1 MKVED
6 KTKIKK
12 RYGWIISII
21 VLLILAIIVCIPTDY
36 YLESPGSV
44 FPVSEFITTKQKKY
58 ENLNMVTVSV
68 SRNPISI
75 GQYLWS
81 YTQKFDSRVSSKELL
96 GNQSNSQY
104 EELQNWY
111 METSQQNAVYYAAK
125 KAKLKPKL
133 SYFGVYVL
141 AIQKNSSFKHK
152 LQIGDTVLG
161 ANGKRFHSTQ
171 EMMDYLNK
179 QKVGKKVT
187 VNILRNK
194 KEKSYTGKIVK
205 LAKNKRKGIGISLVE
220 RVKVKTTPALK
231 IDAGSIGGPSA
242 GLMFALDSYQIFTHK
257 NLSNN
262 HKIAGTGTIDP
273 TGKVGIIGGV
283 DKKVVAADKAGAEVF
298 FAPTDSTGVAKNK
311 TNYVIAK
318 KVAKQINSKMKIVP
332 VANFDDA
339 LSYLSKKYK

>member
-21 VLLILAIIVCIPTDY
+21 VLLILAIIVYIPTDY

-81 YTQKFDSRVSSKELL
+81 YTQKFDSRVSSRELL

-152 LQIGDTVLG
+152 LQIGDTVLLLLKFY
-161 ANGKRFHSTQ
+161 KR
-171 EMMDYLNK
+171 
-179 QKVGKKVT
+179 
-187 VNILRNK
+187 I
-194 KEKSYTGKIVK
+194 KIVNQ
-205 LAKNKRKGIGISLVE
+205 LSRRITNSLFSLE
-220 RVKVKTTPALK
+220 CL
-231 IDAGSIGGPSA
+231 
-242 GLMFALDSYQIFTHK
+242 LCNHIF
-257 NLSNN
+257 NLS
-262 HKIAGTGTIDP
+262 P
-273 TGKVGIIGGV
+273 
-283 DKKVVAADKAGAEVF
+283 KANMV
-298 FAPTDSTGVAKNK
+298 KL
-311 TNYVIAK
+311 
-318 KVAKQINSKMKIVP
+318 KM
-332 VANFDDA
+332 
-339 LSYLSKKYK
+339 LMQKYF